1 MPILS
6 TFLGMVIKIFHN
18 DHNPPHIH
26 VEYAEFKAQVEIATG
41 RVISGKLPPRSARAL
56 NEWRKLHL
64 KELHQAWETA
74 HAGKMPKK
82 IEPLE

>member
-6 TFLGMVIKIFHN
+6 TFLGIVIKVFHN

-26 VEYAEFKAQVEIATG
+26 VEYAEFKAQIEIATG
-41 RVISGKLPPRSARAL
+41 KIISGKLPPRSARAI

-64 KELHQAWETA
+64 KEIKQAWLDSQN
-74 HAGKMPKK
+74 GKMPKR
-82 IEPLE
+82 IAPLE

>member
-6 TFLGMVIKIFHN
+6 TFLGLVVKVFHN

-26 VEYAEFKAQVEIATG
+26 IEYAEFKAQIEITSG
-41 RVISGKLPPRSARAL
+41 RALSGKLPPRSARAI

-64 KELHQAWETA
+64 QELLQAWKDA
-74 HAGKMPKK
+74 QAGKMPKK